1 MPSSTSSSS
10 GNHPPASPVS
20 PALSRAVCSSTFP
33 SAGGDVA
40 DSLAPLS
47 SRRRCSVPTTAGL
60 PMLLA
65 VRAA

>member
-10 GNHPPASPVS
+10 DSAPPASPAV
-20 PALSRAVCSSTFP
+20 SRAVCSSAFP

-65 VRAA
+65 AKAA

>member
-10 GNHPPASPVS
+10 GNHPPASPAV
-20 PALSRAVCSSTFP
+20 SRAVCPSSIP

-40 DSLAPLS
+40 DSVAPCS

-65 VRAA
+65 AKAA